1 MAQQLPFE
9 LHVTSALGIPDIGNN
24 YIQYRAPIVIKLEAG
39 TNAIVHTGVTISNC
53 QPHGSIRVSLC
64 DKYRDLIQITQN
76 EFNPYHNQALSVC
89 LYNPTDQYIRI
100 NMDEKAFRYEWISSN
115 EPLTKDTQ
123 VQTETDVETDVELV
137 SESDSRTEK
146 DVIIMV
152 DAQVQTDPIVVES
165 VPAPVVE
172 PVSSDMSTKS
182 VAEVTT
188 IDGDENS
195 ESIDQMNGDENSE
208 LIVIQE
214 PTPAVVSIDHNDT
227 PITVEPIAV
236 AAPAPKRIR
245 RIIKK
250 KVM

>member
-9 LHVTSALGIPDIGNN
+9 LHVTSALGIPDIGDN

-39 TNAIVHTGVTISNC
+39 TNAIVHTGVTISHC

-64 DKYRDLIQITQN
+64 DKYRDLIQITHN
-76 EFNPYHNQALSVC
+76 EFNPYHNQALAVC

-100 NMDEKAFRYEWISSN
+100 NMDEKVFKYERIPSS

-123 VQTETDVETDVELV
+123 VQTEIDIESDADSDVESASKYD
-137 SESDSRTEK
+137 SEPET
-146 DVIIMV
+146 DVIIMI

-165 VPAPVVE
+165 VAAPVVE
-172 PVSSDMSTKS
+172 PVAAPVVES
-182 VAEVTT
+182 VAAPV
-188 IDGDENS
+188 
-195 ESIDQMNGDENSE
+195 
-208 LIVIQE
+208 
-214 PTPAVVSIDHNDT
+214 
-227 PITVEPIAV
+227 VEPV
-236 AAPAPKRIR
+236 AAPVVEPVVAPAPKRIR